1 MMNDISIFP
10 YVYSGT
16 KKNIENGALFSEIT
30 DFNLQAPC
38 LDTGITINYI
48 FRVYRFNDYLYITDV
63 FPARWENEKDCF
75 KRILSHEGNRIN
87 MRQLSVT
94 CLAAFHEYY
103 IKSEKT
109 AAMVISGS
117 YQYGE
122 DENSV
127 SRKLRLYWAFFEPLL
142 ETLSLRAVQ
151 IRELNAFV
159 LTDKDN
165 SMENLRIIEDYRR
178 FRKQQRATE

>member
-1 MMNDISIFP
+1 MSETSIFS

-16 KKNIENGALFSEIT
+16 RKNVINGALFREIT
-30 DFNLQAPC
+30 DFNLEAPC
-38 LDTGITINYI
+38 LDTGVMLKYI

-63 FPARWENEKDCF
+63 FPAKWENEKDCF

-87 MRQLSVT
+87 MKQLSIT
-94 CLAAFHEYY
+94 CLTAFREYY
-103 IKSEKT
+103 IKRDKT

-122 DENSV
+122 DDGNV

-151 IRELNAFV
+151 IRELNAFI

-165 SMENLRIIEDYRR
+165 SMENLRIIEDYRT
-178 FRKQQRATE
+178 FRKQQNSTE